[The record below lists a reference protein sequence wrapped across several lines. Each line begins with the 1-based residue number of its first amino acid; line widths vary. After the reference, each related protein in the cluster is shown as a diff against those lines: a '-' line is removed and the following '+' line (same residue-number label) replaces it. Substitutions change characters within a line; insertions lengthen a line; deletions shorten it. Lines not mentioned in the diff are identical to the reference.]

1 MTLVVKNLQKVV
13 NFNIGLLE
21 NHVMLL
27 RRLVD
32 ITSFDLGV
40 VCYDNKSIH
49 KLNKTYRDVDES
61 TDVLAFPFIEV
72 IEPGILPFIKDPEE
86 RILGDIALGIPYIV
100 ENLEENEKLEEVLP
114 VMVTHGICHLIG
126 YDHEDEVQWQQMYQ
140 KELNILQ
147 KFNDQTGY
155 NCKPLLGVGHFIQ

>member
-21 NHVMLL
+21 NHAMLL
-27 RRLVD
+27 RRLMD

-61 TDVLAFPFIEV
+61 TDVLAFPFIE
-72 IEPGILPFIKDPEE
+72 
-86 RILGDIALGIPYIV
+86 
-100 ENLEENEKLEEVLP
+100 